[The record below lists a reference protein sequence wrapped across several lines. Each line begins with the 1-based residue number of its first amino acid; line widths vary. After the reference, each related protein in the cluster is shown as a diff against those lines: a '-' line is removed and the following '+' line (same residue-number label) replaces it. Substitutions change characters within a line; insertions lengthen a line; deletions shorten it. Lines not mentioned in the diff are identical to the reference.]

1 MSHFVTSKTAYEN
14 VLKRARKLLNEFL
27 TCCAPVTLWFERSK
41 RNLRCITLGLRDE
54 TKICQ
59 ENTLTGPQLKI
70 HCHGTLVQTSRR
82 PMSEIRDILIAQSIH
97 SIVSGSH

>member
-1 MSHFVTSKTAYEN
+1 MRQSHYGLS
-14 VLKRARKLLNEFL
+14 ARN
-27 TCCAPVTLWFERSK
+27 AIYGVS
-41 RNLRCITLGLRDE
+41 LGLQDE
-54 TKICQ
+54 TKIHQ

-82 PMSEIRDILIAQSIH
+82 PTSEIPAFLTAQSIH